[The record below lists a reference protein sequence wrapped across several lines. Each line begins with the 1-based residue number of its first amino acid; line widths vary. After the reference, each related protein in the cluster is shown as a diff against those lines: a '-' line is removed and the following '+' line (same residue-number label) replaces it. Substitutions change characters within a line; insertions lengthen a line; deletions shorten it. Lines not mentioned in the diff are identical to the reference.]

1 VKKGYELL
9 AHTAD
14 IGVIARGRDMKEAFV
29 NAACGLFSIIAEPH
43 GVQAKDRIPL
53 EVTAPDREALLV
65 NWLNELIYLSSTREM
80 LFSNFDISSLSD
92 TELKATVGGE
102 KIDRS
107 RHRLIREVKA
117 TTYHKL
123 DVEQDADGWR
133 VQVIFDI

>member
-14 IGVIARGRDMKEAFV
+14 IGVTACGRDMKEAFV
-29 NAACGLFSIIAEPH
+29 NAARGLFGIIAEPH
-43 GVQAKDRIPL
+43 GVQARESIPV
-53 EVTAPDREALLV
+53 EVSAPDREALLV

-80 LFSNFDISSLSD
+80 LFSNFDIKSLSD
-92 TELKATVGGE
+92 TELSATVRGE